1 MSYYFAN
8 NSLTS
13 SFHTLV
19 DATLGTPPTL
29 GIVQVG
35 NPLLRTAYHLDLTYQ
50 FYPHFHPYVLPLAR
64 KLSDTDSVAE
74 MLAMNVQYQTNPLDG
89 SIKSIP
95 GSTRVVLSS
104 LPSSAQLLDS
114 DQDPVPI
121 GAPLHLVDTSSLA
134 VVLPAGTTLLGADGS
149 TSTLAAAVQV

>member
-1 MSYYFAN
+1 MSYYFPN
-8 NSLTS
+8 NSPTS
-13 SFHTLV
+13 SFHTIA
-19 DATLGTPPTL
+19 DATLGTRPTL

-35 NPLLRTAYHLDLTYQ
+35 QPLLRTTYHLDLTYQ

-104 LPSSAQLLDS
+104 VPAGAQLLDS
-114 DQDPVPI
+114 DQNPLPI
-121 GAPLHLVDTSSLA
+121 GAPLYLDDPSSFA
-134 VVLPAGTTLLGADGS
+134 VVVPAGTTL
-149 TSTLAAAVQV
+149 